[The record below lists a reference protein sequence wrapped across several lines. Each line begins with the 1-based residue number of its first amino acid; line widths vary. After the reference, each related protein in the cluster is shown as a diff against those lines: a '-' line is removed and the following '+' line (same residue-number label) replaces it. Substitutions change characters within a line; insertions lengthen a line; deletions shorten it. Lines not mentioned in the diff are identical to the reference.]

1 MSSWEEQESYWNKH
15 LDRLANEVKIDAFLI
30 WDARKQLIVIFGE
43 EWLKDSYKKL
53 SKGNPTDEKGIVGVV
68 SNPIVNNAVA
78 VVELAKYLR
87 EFSGQPNFN
96 EIVTKL
102 KNAKDFK
109 AIRLNLAF
117 AYRMAKSGAKD
128 VYVEPEIGD
137 IEATISDQQYV
148 IECSMIVPPMNNSNF
163 ANELFKRVI
172 NQVKYGDKPTWI
184 DVTFNEYP
192 QPSDLPLIVKTI
204 KEAQYAYSKSMDTVE
219 RKEKPFTVK
228 VTEASQEDIDSL
240 PQKMKDEVWDF
251 GFKIAMHQ
259 PKTPGDIYS
268 VDLDEEPA
276 SHDGL
281 FTIGKLINDEA
292 AKSTRDRLRTKL
304 KAKKAQT
311 KQIPDTKRR
320 MYVFM
325 SNGMVEDDDWNEL
338 AKTFANDVKPTD
350 NIDAVI
356 FTDRRHHTYN
366 DKLRYPSGQIHF
378 YTSGKRVPHLEKLCE
393 DMKQF
398 EESDWIVES

>member
-1 MSSWEEQESYWNKH
+1 MSSWDEQENYWNKH
-15 LDRLANEVKIDAFLI
+15 LERLANEVKIDASTI

-53 SKGNPTDEKGIVGVV
+53 SNSNPTDEKGVVGVI

-78 VVELAKYLR
+78 IVELAKYLR
-87 EFSGQPNFN
+87 EFSGQSNFN

-128 VYVEPEIGD
+128 VYVEPAIGD
-137 IEATISDQQYV
+137 IEATILNQEYV
-148 IECSMIVPPMNNSNF
+148 IECSMIVPPMKNSNF
-163 ANELFKRVI
+163 AYELFKRVI

-184 DVTFNEYP
+184 DVSFNEYP
-192 QPSDLPLIVKTI
+192 QPSDLPSIVKSI
-204 KEAQYAYSKSMDTVE
+204 KEAQYEYSKSNDSVE
-219 RKEKPFTVK
+219 RKEKLFTVK

-240 PQKMKDEVWDF
+240 PKKMEDEVWDF
-251 GFKIAMHQ
+251 GVKIPIHQ
-259 PKTPGDIYS
+259 PKSPGDIYS
-268 VDLDEEPA
+268 VDFDEEPT

-281 FTIGKLINDEA
+281 FTIGGLINDEA

-304 KAKKAQT
+304 KDKKAQT
-311 KQIPDTKRR
+311 KQISASKRR
-320 MYVFM
+320 MYIFM
-325 SNGMVEDDDWNEL
+325 SNGKVEDDDWNEL

-356 FTDRRHHTYN
+356 FTDRRHQTYD

-378 YTSGKRVPHLEKLCE
+378 FTSGKRVPHLEQLCE
-393 DMKQF
+393 AMKQF
-398 EESDWIVES
+398 EMSDWITEL